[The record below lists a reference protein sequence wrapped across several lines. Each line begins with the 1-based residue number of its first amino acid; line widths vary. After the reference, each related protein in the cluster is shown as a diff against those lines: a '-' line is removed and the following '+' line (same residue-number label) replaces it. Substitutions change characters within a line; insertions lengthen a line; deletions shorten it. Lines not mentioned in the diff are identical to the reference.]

1 MLVDTRSR
9 VSLRPQGLL
18 APEILVTLA
27 DRHAAAPN
35 TLPDA
40 LIQFCNWCI
49 EEAWLVRDE
58 VQPDAWPIYHASYY
72 IAQVNNGGH
81 SQFAANSAMKPA
93 VLGDIEDG
101 LERLDLDQLLTI
113 FRRFRNVLECD
124 AALKAATMD
133 YAGFGDI
140 PDVIREIDA
149 AFFDSPD
156 PDRFPGQAS
165 CWLKDAP
172 TVLSLTPRELRAR
185 QAMIVA
191 SNTLLVQRRLAAARP
206 SPWKRLTEA
215 AVRLWDKAGYGR
227 PGETVLDA
235 ARRQIAA
242 NPPFQWQFAEDHGRL
257 ILAVVP
263 AVQDKDDK
271 RVDQIFAGFRELHA
285 RYARQTTSHWPDNIR
300 MYASKLHYAGRQL
313 GRVDLLK
320 QAADA
325 FGQAIATGCPY
336 HYDPG
341 FDWRSLGQAL
351 VELARLDRKCVP
363 GLAEAIDAF
372 TNALTM
378 DAEEP
383 KPYQRVSSLLGRAE
397 VCLVLRAN
405 GDGPERL
412 DAAREALAEARPLLG
427 KDDRSAW
434 EVVNAELLSL
444 QPRGGGT
451 RDRARAVG
459 QLEVAIAWEMEND
472 GDPRANRIRLERV
485 RQLHAA
491 LAET

>member
-1 MLVDTRSR
+1 MLAITRSK
-9 VSLRPQGLL
+9 SPLKPQGLL

-27 DRHAAAPN
+27 DRQAADPN
-35 TLPDA
+35 TLPDG
-40 LIQFCNWCI
+40 LIQFCDWCI

-58 VQPDAWPIYHASYY
+58 VQPDVWPIYHATYY

-81 SQFAANSAMKPA
+81 GQFAANSAMKSA

-113 FRRFRNVLECD
+113 FRRFRIALERD
-124 AALKAATMD
+124 AALKAATMEG
-133 YAGFGDI
+133 AGFGDT
-140 PDVIREIDA
+140 PEFIREIDA
-149 AFFDSPD
+149 AFFASPD
-156 PDRFPGQAS
+156 PDRFPEQAS
-165 CWLKDAP
+165 CWLKNAS

-191 SNTLLVQRRLAAARP
+191 SNTLLVRRRLVAARP
-206 SPWKRLTEA
+206 SPWKRLTGA

-235 ARRQIAA
+235 ARRTIAA
-242 NPPFQWQFAEDHGRL
+242 NSPSEWQFAEDHGRL
-257 ILAVVP
+257 ILAVMP
-263 AVQDKDDK
+263 AVQDEDDK
-271 RVDQIFAGFRELHA
+271 RVDQIFAEFRELHA
-285 RYARQTTSHWPDNIR
+285 RYVRETTSHWPDDIR

-325 FGQAIATGCPY
+325 FGHASTTGRPY

-351 VELARLDRKCVP
+351 VELARPDRKCVP
-363 GLAEAIDAF
+363 DLAEAVDAF
-372 TNALTM
+372 TKALTI
-378 DAEEP
+378 DAADP

-397 VCLVLRAN
+397 ACLVVAAN
-405 GDGPERL
+405 GGGLEPL
-412 DAAREALAEARPLLG
+412 DAARAALVEARPLLG

-451 RDRARAVG
+451 RDRARAVS
-459 QLEVAIAWEMEND
+459 QLEVAIAWEMKND

-485 RQLHAA
+485 QKLHAA